1 MVDYKKIGEKI
12 AKKRNALNITQEQ
25 LGNKLQTSA
34 SYVSNIEN
42 GVYGISFERLVIIAN
57 ELYKYK
63 IRRTQQ
69 SPSFFTKIFQSKTQ
83 ENKRRGKKY
92 HFMTANCDMKLLQN
106 VVLCQLAKAYF
117 VF

>member
-57 ELYKYK
+57 ELNLSYDYLLNDEIQKEDLK
-63 IRRTQQ
+63 IDGKIKEIKSIMKKLTKGNQEKAFQ
-69 SPSFFTKIFQSKTQ
+69 YIESFLNTMIKIEQ
-83 ENKRRGKKY
+83 
-92 HFMTANCDMKLLQN
+92 
-106 VVLCQLAKAYF
+106 
-117 VF
+117 